1 MLNPLASHVSVQL
14 STVTPVGTGMG
25 MVKERVLLPTTSLR
39 VNQKSVIFFVFVVGK
54 IKDTDVTQPSKVQF
68 PTTGLFAG
76 MGPTFALRFW

>member
-14 STVTPVGTGMG
+14 STVTPAGMGMG

-39 VNQKSVIFFVFVVGK
+39 VNQKSVIFFVFVVSK
-54 IKDTDVTQPSKVQF
+54 VKDTDVTQPSKVQF

>member
-1 MLNPLASHVSVQL
+1 MQL